1 MIGANP
7 SQEQFARIIK
17 NEGDQCRGSCD
28 DNEKKIS
35 KAYPGSASQWMNHCI
50 NLVCRSICVAFSDL
64 MEGETATINSG
75 REGGR
80 HLRCYCLP
88 CLTIGQGELAK
99 KRVKSIIF
107 IFVPLILLFFFLME
121 DAGHVVMRNIRL
133 RHALRTGVYTN
144 WNSGQVKDLH
154 FRSFTLNVWKNLQR
168 DFLVRL
174 PDTFM
179 DVNGETM
186 HVTMMCP
193 RGIIFLFHGC
203 NRYAASFYYSPQ
215 GRRLISSAL
224 ERGFV
229 TVAVKKKAEL
239 GCWSWN
245 DDAETVL
252 KLGKKFLETRYQDEC
267 RNHHGKTT
275 YPPIF
280 GFGAS
285 SGGQFVGQLASEMK
299 KNGEAYFP
307 FQFSAVNIQIMAPSD
322 TLGFDI
328 PAIYTVMEGD
338 KRTKREVEAVVAS
351 NSRSKLIVT
360 SGQKPIL
367 WDHFFQVFDDDPQ
380 MSDSLSKSIHT
391 DLVKLNVVDAKTN
404 LLLGDPRHSRDAVI
418 ATSSICE
425 KYNSGARKKNAKANN
440 DGDAE
445 ETKPFGMSVRL
456 LGGLTEEELSDAE
469 CIWLIEELN
478 VAWDVHEITA
488 EGFDSVLAF
497 FLESVIIP
505 H

>member
-1 MIGANP
+1 
-7 SQEQFARIIK
+7 
-17 NEGDQCRGSCD
+17 
-28 DNEKKIS
+28 
-35 KAYPGSASQWMNHCI
+35 
-50 NLVCRSICVAFSDL
+50 
-64 MEGETATINSG
+64 
-75 REGGR
+75 
-80 HLRCYCLP
+80 
-88 CLTIGQGELAK
+88 
-99 KRVKSIIF
+99 
-107 IFVPLILLFFFLME
+107 
-121 DAGHVVMRNIRL
+121 
-133 RHALRTGVYTN
+133 
-144 WNSGQVKDLH
+144 
-154 FRSFTLNVWKNLQR
+154 
-168 DFLVRL
+168 VRL

-193 RGIIFLFHGC
+193 RGILFLFHGC

-215 GRRLISSAL
+215 GRQLVSSAL
-224 ERGFV
+224 EHGFV
-229 TVAVKKKAEL
+229 TVAVKKKEEL

-252 KLGKKFLETRYQDEC
+252 QLGKKFLQTRYQDEC
-267 RNHHGKTT
+267 RNHHGQTV

-285 SGGQFVGQLASEMK
+285 SGGKFVGQLASEMK
-299 KNGEAYFP
+299 KNGDAYFP

-322 TLGFDI
+322 QWDFDV

-338 KRTKREVEAVVAS
+338 KLTKREVEAVIS
-351 NSRSKLIVT
+351 NNSHSEVIVT

-367 WDHFFQVFDDDPQ
+367 SDHFLKVFDDDPQ
-380 MSDSLSKSIHT
+380 MSDSLSNSIHT
-391 DLVKLNVVDAKTN
+391 DLIKLNVVDAQTN

-425 KYNSGARKKNAKANN
+425 KYNSRARKKWATAKN
-440 DGDAE
+440 DEDAE
-445 ETKPFGMSVRL
+445 EAKPFGMSVRL
-456 LGGLTEEELSDAE
+456 YGGLTGEELSDAE

-478 VAWDVHEITA
+478 VAWDKHEITA

-505 H
+505 HR